1 MERKII
7 IPVVFYIVKS
17 TVGNQRI
24 FSRIIRAF
32 LYLVSGRIP
41 DMASTY
47 QYPAGYRVRF
57 SKKSNMSFLQKQFT
71 KSKENSL
78 ISVSGIRPH
87 RMWTS
92 GIRLFRLA
100 GSWCPASPV
109 KRIDIEANGASFQS
123 TGEQE
128 ATCRM
133 SRLPKSPATQVSSD
147 TSKSAVLRICP
158 DPKYLAGSDPWFFRL
173 YYKHQKFKE
182 NYLIFTLQSSEF

>member
-1 MERKII
+1 MGIGHMTNLVRKIENGKKN
-7 IPVVFYIVKS
+7 YNTGS
-17 TVGNQRI
+17 
-24 FSRIIRAF
+24 F
-32 LYLVSGRIP
+32 LYHEKYCRESADIQPDNPGFFISGFRS
-41 DMASTY
+41 DSGYGSTY

-57 SKKSNMSFLQKQFT
+57 SKKPNMSFLQKQFT

-109 KRIDIEANGASFQS
+109 KRIDIEANGALFQS

-147 TSKSAVLRICP
+147 TSKSAVLRICA

-173 YYKHQKFKE
+173 YYKHQ
-182 NYLIFTLQSSEF
+182 

>member
-7 IPVVFYIVKS
+7 IPVVFYIMKS

-57 SKKSNMSFLQKQFT
+57 SKKPNMSFLQKQFT

-109 KRIDIEANGASFQS
+109 KRIDIEANGALFQS

-158 DPKYLAGSDPWFFRL
+158 DPKYLAGSGPWFFRL

-182 NYLIFTLQSSEF
+182 NYLNILFLVV